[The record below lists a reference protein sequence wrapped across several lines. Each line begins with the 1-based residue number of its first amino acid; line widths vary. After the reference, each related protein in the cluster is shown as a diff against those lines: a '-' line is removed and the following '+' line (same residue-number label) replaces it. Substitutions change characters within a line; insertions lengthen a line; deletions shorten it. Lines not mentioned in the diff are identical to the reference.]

1 MGGVPRGRT
10 NFSSW
15 VFQVP
20 ISHRLK
26 NLRLQRILEVVKH
39 LKEFEIGRFSE
50 SDPIEGDEYIK
61 EGILIE
67 EGIHRG
73 ITFNTEDLEVL
84 AKSFDPE
91 NPVPLQLDHSESAKD
106 TAGYL
111 QDVYVKDGKLL
122 GKFKIIDDT
131 VKERITKGLMKK
143 LSLGFYSKKDHQ
155 GNVKPSRIREVSIVA
170 FPQVKGA
177 TLFKEEEPAKE
188 EESKMSK
195 ENQELSQEMLV
206 QFEELNKRLK
216 AQEDQIKSLSE
227 AKLEGQIVK
236 FTEDK
241 HIVPAQVEPLK
252 GLLSS
257 MNDEQIEMFNEFM
270 KHSAV
275 VNFGEQGEY
284 EGSDEKE
291 EDGQSKEDEEF
302 EKFYEEHVKQF
313 GTGR

>member
-1 MGGVPRGRT
+1 M
-10 NFSSW
+10 
-15 VFQVP
+15 
-20 ISHRLK
+20 
-26 NLRLQRILEVVKH
+26 
-39 LKEFEIGRFSE
+39 KEFEIGRFSE

-67 EGIHRG
+67 EGTHRG

-170 FPQVKGA
+170 FPQVQGA

-188 EESKMSK
+188 EDQKMSK

-206 QFEELNKRLK
+206 QFEQMNQRL
-216 AQEDQIKSLSE
+216 AQQEAQIKQLSE

-252 GLLSS
+252 ELLSS
-257 MNDEQIEMFNEFM
+257 MSDEQIEKFNEFM
-270 KHSAV
+270 KHSAI
-275 VNFGEQGEY
+275 VNFDEQGEY
-284 EGSDEKE
+284 EGSDEKQ
-291 EDGQSKEDEEF
+291 EDGQTKEEEEF

>member
-1 MGGVPRGRT
+1 M
-10 NFSSW
+10 
-15 VFQVP
+15 
-20 ISHRLK
+20 
-26 NLRLQRILEVVKH
+26 RLQRIIEVVKH

-50 SDPIEGDEYIK
+50 SDPLEGDEYIK

-67 EGIHRG
+67 EGVHRG

-170 FPQVKGA
+170 FPQVQGA
-177 TLFKEEEPAKE
+177 TLFKQEEPAKE
-188 EESKMSK
+188 EKPKMSK
-195 ENQELSQEMLV
+195 ENQELSQEMIV
-206 QFEELNKRLK
+206 QFEELNKRL
-216 AQEDQIKSLSE
+216 AQQEAQIKTLSE
-227 AKLEGQIVK
+227 AKLDSQIVK
-236 FTEDK
+236 FTESK
-241 HIVPAQVEPLK
+241 HIVPAQAEPLK
-252 GLLSS
+252 ELLSS
-257 MNDEQIEMFNEFM
+257 MTDEQIEMFNEFM

-275 VNFGEQGEY
+275 VNFDEQGEF
-284 EGSDEKE
+284 EGTDEKE
-291 EDGQSKEDEEF
+291 EPASKLSPEDEEAL
-302 EKFYEEHVKQF
+302 KFYEQHVEQF
-313 GTGR
+313 GKGYSASKEVK